1 MLNKLFVSEVRVKIL
16 KLMLLNPEKSLH
28 VRAIVRGV
36 GAEINAVR
44 RELDNLISIDL
55 FRKRQSSN
63 RIYYTVNTDHPFFGD
78 LLSLVAKEN
87 GIAAKLYKGLKNL
100 GEVEYIVLSKS
111 FLRGRKSTALDV
123 DLFIVGD
130 NIGEEFLEKLIK
142 DEEAKIGREIN
153 YSVMK
158 SEEFKARKRTMDQ
171 FVERFMSQG
180 RAMIVGDEEKFCST
194 I

>member
-1 MLNKLFVSEVRVKIL
+1 MLNKIFVSEVRVKIL

-28 VRAIVRGV
+28 VRAIVRAV

-44 RELDNLISIDL
+44 RELDNLVSINL
-55 FRKRQSSN
+55 FSKRQSSN
-63 RIYYTVNTDHPFFGD
+63 RIFYTVNTEHPFYGD

-87 GIAAKLYKGLKNL
+87 GIAGKLYKNLKNL
-100 GEVEYIVLSKS
+100 GEVEYILLSKS

-123 DLFIVGD
+123 DLFIVGEVD
-130 NIGEEFLEKLIK
+130 TVFLEKLIK
-142 DEEAKIGREIN
+142 EEESRIEREIN
-153 YSVMK
+153 FSVMS
-158 SEEFKARKRTMDQ
+158 SEEFMSRKRTMDQ
-171 FVERFMSQG
+171 FIVRVMSQG

>member
-1 MLNKLFVSEVRVKIL
+1 MLNKIFVSDVRVKIL

-28 VRAIVRGV
+28 VRAIVRAV

-63 RIYYTVNTDHPFFGD
+63 KIFYTVNTEHPFFGD

-87 GIAAKLYKGLKNL
+87 GIAGKLYKNLKNL
-100 GEVEYIVLSKS
+100 GEVEYILLSKS

-123 DLFIVGD
+123 DLFIVGEVD
-130 NIGEEFLEKLIK
+130 TVFLEKLIK
-142 DEEAKIGREIN
+142 EEESRIEREIN
-153 YSVMK
+153 FSVMS
-158 SEEFKARKRTMDQ
+158 SEEFMSRKRTMDQ
-171 FVERFMSQG
+171 FIERVMSQG

>member
-100 GEVEYIVLSKS
+100 GEVEYIVISKS

-123 DLFIVGD
+123 DLFIVGEKID
-130 NIGEEFLEKLIK
+130 SVFLEKLIK
-142 DEEAKIGREIN
+142 EEEVRISREIN
-153 YSVMK
+153 YSVMNL
-158 SEEFKARKRTMDQ
+158 EEFRARKRTMDQ
-171 FVERFMSQG
+171 FIERFMSQG
-180 RAMIVGDEEKFCST
+180 RSMVVGDEEKFCST

>member
-1 MLNKLFVSEVRVKIL
+1 MLNKIFVSEVRVKIL

-28 VRAIVRGV
+28 VRAIVRAV
-36 GAEINAVR
+36 DAEINAVR

-55 FRKRQSSN
+55 FTKRQSSN
-63 RIYYTVNTDHPFFGD
+63 RIYYTVNTAHPFFGD
-78 LLSLVAKEN
+78 LISLVAKEN
-87 GIAAKLYKGLKNL
+87 GIAAKLYKSLKNL
-100 GEVEYIVLSKS
+100 GDIEFIVLSKS

-130 NIGEEFLEKLIK
+130 ADTVVLEKLIK
-142 DEEAKIGREIN
+142 EEEAKMGREIN
-153 YSVMK
+153 FSVMS
-158 SEEFKARKRTMDQ
+158 SEEFKSRKRTMDQ
-171 FVERFMSQG
+171 FTERILSQG